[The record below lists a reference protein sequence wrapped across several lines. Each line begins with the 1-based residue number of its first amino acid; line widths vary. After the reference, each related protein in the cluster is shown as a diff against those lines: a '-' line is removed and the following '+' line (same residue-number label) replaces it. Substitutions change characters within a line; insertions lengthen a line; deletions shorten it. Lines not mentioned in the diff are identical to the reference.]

1 MDHNAIVDE
10 ILRRVAEKIS
20 EAEGCCAGK
29 PGLLI
34 LTQDHGTDC
43 HATLES
49 EALKAS
55 YRTDCALM
63 HHYEVDLDD
72 YAAVVLFNLSCD
84 AMAALASGACDTA
97 YTRLASKAIL
107 SGKKVYVPTEEV
119 ELYQYKETAPAAYY
133 NMMQQKLD
141 LLVASGVV
149 ICARAS
155 LEQVILGSETPAPV
169 PAAAP
174 VSAAPACAAPLPN
187 TLPDL
192 IISPVESILSTSF
205 CAVPAFIREEPVTTS
220 APTIGVMANSAVV
233 ETALP
238 GLQEIPTVRQ
248 PSWRAYSSPAIT
260 YGVRPLAAM
269 PTTTSCAVKL
279 IFFRSLTPPSRLSS
293 APSTAC

>member
-174 VSAAPACAAPLPN
+174 VSAAPACAAPAACCEAKEVRIDKRVL
-187 TLPDL
+187 TEKDL
-192 IISPVESILSTSF
+192 IE
-205 CAVPAFIREEPVTTS
+205 ANMGGVTKVYIGEK
-220 APTIGVMANSAVV
+220 TII
-233 ETALP
+233 TALAKDAAKDR
-238 GLQEIPTVRQ
+238 GMTIVRE
-248 PSWRAYSSPAIT
+248 
-260 YGVRPLAAM
+260 
-269 PTTTSCAVKL
+269 
-279 IFFRSLTPPSRLSS
+279 
-293 APSTAC
+293 

>member
-49 EALKAS
+49 EALKAG

-149 ICARAS
+149 ICARAG

-174 VSAAPACAAPLPN
+174 VSAAPAACCEAKEVRIDKRVL
-187 TLPDL
+187 TEKDL
-192 IISPVESILSTSF
+192 IE
-205 CAVPAFIREEPVTTS
+205 ANMGGVTKVYIGEK
-220 APTIGVMANSAVV
+220 TII
-233 ETALP
+233 TALAKDAAKDR
-238 GLQEIPTVRQ
+238 GMTIVRE
-248 PSWRAYSSPAIT
+248 
-260 YGVRPLAAM
+260 
-269 PTTTSCAVKL
+269 
-279 IFFRSLTPPSRLSS
+279 
-293 APSTAC
+293 

>member
-155 LEQVILGSETPAPV
+155 LEQVILGSETPAPA

-174 VSAAPACAAPLPN
+174 VSAAPACAAPVACSEVKEVRIDKRVL
-187 TLPDL
+187 TEKDL
-192 IISPVESILSTSF
+192 IE
-205 CAVPAFIREEPVTTS
+205 ANMDGVTKVYIGEK
-220 APTIGVMANSAVV
+220 TII
-233 ETALP
+233 TALAKDAAKDR
-238 GLQEIPTVRQ
+238 GMTIVRE
-248 PSWRAYSSPAIT
+248 
-260 YGVRPLAAM
+260 
-269 PTTTSCAVKL
+269 
-279 IFFRSLTPPSRLSS
+279 
-293 APSTAC
+293 